1 MGCLREGGGW
11 RQMNPGSLT
20 QTGEAALLAESYS
33 DPGDSSN
40 TGLSYGTVK
49 SPGKQE

>member
-1 MGCLREGGGW
+1 
-11 RQMNPGSLT
+11 MNRGSLT
-20 QTGEAALLAESYS
+20 KTGKVALLAESYL

-40 TGLSYGTVK
+40 TGLSHGTVK

>member
-1 MGCLREGGGW
+1 MDCLREGGGW
-11 RQMNPGSLT
+11 RQMNRGSLT
-20 QTGEAALLAESYS
+20 KTGKVALLAESYL

-40 TGLSYGTVK
+40 TGLSHGTVK